1 MSNLSDFLTELF
13 GDDAKSLNAA
23 GALIGI
29 AADASG
35 AVTTIEAF
43 VQFFTKTLDP
53 TNQQILDA
61 LTSLTTEVQ
70 AGINQVET
78 QVAMQSLL
86 TKMGQ
91 VDQVMDGA
99 NGVFASLPDEV
110 PKLPNDVIVQNL
122 ITPSLTALIALRDDN
137 AKWTVPWSSP
147 VAYTDGWS
155 GNLWP
160 PHNDLVFS
168 YIYTLPQ
175 FLHAI
180 GIFLTVA
187 AAVQP
192 FQPTVLADHTQDLI
206 LCINK
211 LQNVLDTITAPT
223 GLVGTKMPQEHDVAA
238 VGIRGNLE
246 IWEVNWWDWDQGDPS
261 GGQPPPGDP
270 RLWPFG
276 AVETTSGVSLVDSYW
291 PFLPDK
297 IAPESIPDG
306 FFNLLALRIENRK
319 KELFA
324 QLALPSIRNTIIK
337 LQEITGQPIIGS
349 LPYETWSFRN
359 ALNILGITLNG
370 SGALQALRKFLG
382 SVPPYSGGFLF
393 PLEAGDK
400 FPPSQT
406 PKSFRSI
413 FLPN

>member
-1 MSNLSDFLTELF
+1 MSNLSDFLKALF
-13 GDDAKSLNAA
+13 GDDADALEPA

-35 AVTTIEAF
+35 AYATINAF
-43 VQFFTKTLDP
+43 LQFFSKSLDP

-61 LTSLTTEVQ
+61 LTKLTAEVQ
-70 AGINQVET
+70 SGINQVET
-78 QVAMQSLL
+78 QVAMESLL
-86 TKMGQ
+86 AKMGQ
-91 VDQVMDGA
+91 VDQVMDPA
-99 NGVFASLPDEV
+99 NGAFASLPDEL

-122 ITPSLTALIALRDDN
+122 LTPCLTALIALRDDD
-137 AKWTVPWSSP
+137 AKWTVPWAPS

-160 PHNDLVFS
+160 PHSDLVFS
-168 YIYTLPQ
+168 YVYTLPQ

-187 AAVQP
+187 IAVQP
-192 FQPTVLADHTQDLI
+192 FQSNVLTDHAQDLI

-211 LQNVLDTITAPT
+211 LQNVQDTITAST
-223 GLVGTKMPQEHDVAA
+223 GLVGTKMPQENDVAFIGEA
-238 VGIRGNLE
+238 GDLAK
-246 IWEVNWWDWDQGDPS
+246 WDVNWWDWSQ
-261 GGQPPPGDP
+261 GGQPAPGDP

-276 AVETTSGVSLVDSYW
+276 AVETYSGVSIVDSYW
-291 PFLPDK
+291 PFLPEK
-297 IAPESIPDG
+297 IEPGTIPNG

-324 QLALPSIRNTIIK
+324 QLALPVVRQTIIQ
-337 LQEITGQPIIGS
+337 LLAITAQPATTA
-349 LPYETWSFRN
+349 LPYETWPFRN

-370 SGALQALRKFLG
+370 GGALQSLRNFLG
-382 SVPPYSGGFLF
+382 SVPPYSGGLLYPNADPF
-393 PLEAGDK
+393 PASS
-400 FPPSQT
+400 P

-413 FLPN
+413 FLPS